1 MTTGQCTQLAPD
13 WWIQQHV
20 SFIGKI
26 RFYLNRSCCCKDNS
40 GPIHRSMI
48 QSEAVAIEKQAFR
61 EAVKTSA
68 PTMPGIFAWGMV
80 TSMAMVKSGL
90 TLSQALGMTFLTF
103 AGSAQLAALPLIAA
117 NASVWVVF
125 ATAMIVNLRFVIFAA
140 AIGPHLSHLPWY
152 KRIYYGYLN
161 ADLTMA
167 LFPARFPYSTLHQP
181 AGKAGYFLGICYPN
195 WLTWQAGSVIG
206 IVLASQIPN
215 NWGIAFAGTLAL
227 LGVMIPLIVNS
238 AALAGV
244 IVAAV
249 VAVAAIKLPY
259 RLGLVAAVL
268 LGMVVAMAV
277 DTIAEQRRVRKLA

>member
-1 MTTGQCTQLAPD
+1 MSNAAALEIPT
-13 WWIQQHV
+13 
-20 SFIGKI
+20 
-26 RFYLNRSCCCKDNS
+26 
-40 GPIHRSMI
+40 
-48 QSEAVAIEKQAFR
+48 EKQAFK

-90 TLSQALGMTFLTF
+90 TIWQALGMVLIVF

-125 ATAMIVNLRFVIFAA
+125 ATAMVVNLRFVIFAA

-152 KRIYYGYLN
+152 KRVYYGYLN

-167 LFPARFPYSTLHQP
+167 LFPARFPYSTLHQT

-195 WLTWQAGSVIG
+195 WCAWQAGSVIG
-206 IVLASQIPN
+206 ILLASQIPN
-215 NWGIAFAGTLAL
+215 SWGIAFAGTLAL

-244 IVAAV
+244 
-249 VAVAAIKLPY
+249 AVAAIVAIAAAGLPY
-259 RLGLVAAVL
+259 RLGLVIAVL
-268 LGMVVAMAV
+268 CGMVVAMLV
-277 DTIAEQRRVRKLA
+277 DTALERKRMRELDE

>member
-1 MTTGQCTQLAPD
+1 MSKQV
-13 WWIQQHV
+13 QH
-20 SFIGKI
+20 
-26 RFYLNRSCCCKDNS
+26 
-40 GPIHRSMI
+40 HRSMN
-48 QSEAVAIEKQAFR
+48 QATAAEKQAFR

-90 TLSQALGMTFLTF
+90 TLWQALGMTFLAF
-103 AGSAQLAALPLIAA
+103 AGSAQLASLPLIAA
-117 NASVWVVF
+117 NASVWVIF
-125 ATAMIVNLRFVIFAA
+125 ATAMIVNLRFVIFGA

-167 LFPARFPYSTLHQP
+167 LFPTRFPYSTLPQTN
-181 AGKAGYFLGICYPN
+181 GKAGYFLGICYPN
-195 WLTWQAGSVIG
+195 WCAWQAGSVIG

-215 NWGIAFAGTLAL
+215 SWGIAFAGTLAL
-227 LGVMIPLIVNS
+227 LGVMIPLIVNV

-259 RLGLVAAVL
+259 RLGLVGAVV
-268 LGMVVAMAV
+268 LGMIVAMLV
-277 DTIAEQRRVRKLA
+277 DTAAEQRRVKNIA

>member
-1 MTTGQCTQLAPD
+1 MN
-13 WWIQQHV
+13 QH
-20 SFIGKI
+20 IAI
-26 RFYLNRSCCCKDNS
+26 T
-40 GPIHRSMI
+40 
-48 QSEAVAIEKQAFR
+48 SEKAAFK

-90 TLSQALGMTFLTF
+90 TIWQALGMTFLTF

-117 NASVWVVF
+117 NASVWVIF
-125 ATAMIVNLRFVIFAA
+125 ATALIVNLRFVIFGA

-181 AGKAGYFLGICYPN
+181 MGKLGYFLGICYPN
-195 WLTWQAGSVIG
+195 WCAWQAGSVIG

-215 NWGIAFAGTLAL
+215 SWGIAFAGTLAL
-227 LGVMIPLIVNS
+227 LGVMIPLIVNV

-244 IVAAV
+244 IVAAS
-249 VAVAAIKLPY
+249 VAVAAINLPY
-259 RLGLVAAVL
+259 RLGLIGAVV
-268 LGMVVAMAV
+268 LGMIVAMLV
-277 DTIAEQRRVRKLA
+277 DMIVEQKRIKNIA

>member
-1 MTTGQCTQLAPD
+1 MT
-13 WWIQQHV
+13 
-20 SFIGKI
+20 
-26 RFYLNRSCCCKDNS
+26 
-40 GPIHRSMI
+40 
-48 QSEAVAIEKQAFR
+48 QSEALPKAKVAEKEAFR
-61 EAVKTSA
+61 EAFKTSA

-90 TLSQALGMTFLTF
+90 TLWQALGMTFLTF

-117 NASVWVVF
+117 NASVWVIF
-125 ATAMIVNLRFVIFAA
+125 ATAMIVNLRFVIFGA

-181 AGKAGYFLGICYPN
+181 EGKQGYFLGICYPN
-195 WLTWQAGSVIG
+195 WCAWQAGSVIG

-215 NWGIAFAGTLAL
+215 SWGIAFAGTLAL
-227 LGVMIPLIVNS
+227 LGIMIPLIVNV

-244 IVAAV
+244 IVAAI

-259 RLGLVAAVL
+259 RLGLVGAVV
-268 LGMVVAMAV
+268 LGMVAAMLV
-277 DTIAEQRRVRKLA
+277 DTIIEHRRVKDMENE